1 MLRGR
6 DTGRFA
12 WSPQLR
18 ESMATTPNDPQAKAM
33 EREVNRLL
41 AQLAHS
47 GAETIAEPKMN
58 GTHAQQ
64 PAARPRSSGPTR
76 SVAVRPH
83 WDVAALWGRV
93 ILGVALGAAMILWPY
108 PHVCGWPLL
117 GYFGAVAAVL
127 LAGAWIA
134 FASWRLRN
142 GLTHL
147 VSFVLFYWGLV
158 LAAEQ
163 VLPRIGYA
171 ADPAA
176 WLCGERMSGAP
187 RPPPRALPR

>member
-1 MLRGR
+1 MLVRQMQPVGMQ
-6 DTGRFA
+6 DFA
-12 WSPQLR
+12 CSPHLR

-41 AQLAHS
+41 AQLTHA
-47 GAETIAEPKMN
+47 GAEPIGELRPN
-58 GTHAQQ
+58 GGPPPVQ
-64 PAARPRSSGPTR
+64 PVSRPRSSGPAR
-76 SVAVRPH
+76 AVVANPR
-83 WDVAALWGRV
+83 WNVAALWGRALLATA
-93 ILGVALGAAMILWPY
+93 LGVAMIQWPY
-108 PHVCGWPLL
+108 PHACGWALL
-117 GYFGAVAAVL
+117 GYLGAVVAVL
-127 LAGAWIA
+127 LAGAWVA

-147 VSFVLFYWGLV
+147 LSLVLFFWGLV

-176 WLCGERMSGAP
+176 WLCGGGPAVTPPSP
-187 RPPPRALPR
+187 R

>member
-1 MLRGR
+1 
-6 DTGRFA
+6 
-12 WSPQLR
+12 
-18 ESMATTPNDPQAKAM
+18 MAATPNDPQAKAM

-47 GAETIAEPKMN
+47 GAETIAEPKLN
-58 GTHAQQ
+58 GGAHAQQ
-64 PAARPRSSGPTR
+64 PPARPRSSGPTR
-76 SVAVRPH
+76 SVAARAH
-83 WDVAALWGRV
+83 WNVAALWGRV
-93 ILGVALGAAMILWPY
+93 VLGVALGAAMILWPY
-108 PHVCGWPLL
+108 PHACGWALL

-142 GLTHL
+142 GVTHL
-147 VSFVLFYWGLV
+147 VSLVLFYWGLV

-171 ADPAA
+171 EDPAA
-176 WLCGERMSGAP
+176 WLCGERISP
-187 RPPPRALPR
+187 

>member
-1 MLRGR
+1 
-6 DTGRFA
+6 
-12 WSPQLR
+12 
-18 ESMATTPNDPQAKAM
+18 MATTPNDPQAKAM

-47 GAETIAEPKMN
+47 GAETIAEPRLN
-58 GTHAQQ
+58 GGTPPVQ
-64 PAARPRSSGPTR
+64 PAVRPRTSGPTR
-76 SVAVRPH
+76 SAAADPH
-83 WDVAALWGRV
+83 WNLAALWGRAV
-93 ILGVALGAAMILWPY
+93 LGFALGAAMILWPY
-108 PHVCGWPLL
+108 PHACGWALL

-142 GLTHL
+142 GITHL
-147 VSFVLFYWGLV
+147 LSLVLFYWGLV

-176 WLCGERMSGAP
+176 WLCGERLSP
-187 RPPPRALPR
+187 